1 MLDVGAG
8 TGILGYKLHEKGL
21 TLNMVGV
28 DASTDAQN
36 EVFGSSCQNL
46 LFDKSRAA
54 TRLKGRVY
62 LWLYFHFG
70 DD

>member
-28 DASTDAQN
+28 DASTD
-36 EVFGSSCQNL
+36 FSTL
-46 LFDKSRAA
+46 LNQS
-54 TRLKGRVY
+54 
-62 LWLYFHFG
+62 
-70 DD
+70 